1 MLQRAFKIFSHGDET
16 VDAQDMSKILK
27 RMGQNV
33 TDQELQTFIKDSD
46 KDKSGKISFPEL

>member
-46 KDKSGKISFPEL
+46 KDKSGNISFPEL